1 MRSWVHSGQPATV
14 WTIWR
19 YIVRLSCTYLLPA
32 WSWKGRSRTVHSD
45 PVYSAAGCLRW
56 RGRSQS
62 HAWQHD
68 DRGNGWTLSS
78 HQQLIKQKTKI
89 ILKQCSRKC
98 LKNLIDIH
106 HTKAMFYEMYKKSQ
120 KRTLI
125 MAHLLLELSNTLLL
139 FQIILGS

>member
-1 MRSWVHSGQPATV
+1 MRSWVHWGQPATV

-19 YIVRLSCTYLLPA
+19 YRVRPSCTYLLPA
-32 WSWKGRSRTVHSD
+32 WSWRGRSRTVRSD

-56 RGRSQS
+56 RGHSQS

-89 ILKQCSRKC
+89 TLKQCSRKC
-98 LKNLIDIH
+98 QKNLIDIH
-106 HTKAMFYEMYKKSQ
+106 HTKLALFYEMYKKSQ

-125 MAHLLLELSNTLLL
+125 VAHLLLELSNTFL
-139 FQIILGS
+139 FLR